1 MLSERDFRLYRK
13 EIDQH
18 VRLSVRG
25 SCGQNWNVLLWC
37 DHVSPVLSQR
47 ARRAGLHA
55 EGEKGKR
62 AGCELSD
69 ACHWKE
75 RSRGACELL
84 SCLGGGGTKNSRSR
98 AWYSLMEAEMR
109 GF

>member
-37 DHVSPVLSQR
+37 DHVLQYYLNEQGERVYTLKV
-47 ARRAGLHA
+47 RRVNGLDV
-55 EGEKGKR
+55 
-62 AGCELSD
+62 S
-69 ACHWKE
+69 
-75 RSRGACELL
+75 
-84 SCLGGGGTKNSRSR
+84 
-98 AWYSLMEAEMR
+98 
-109 GF
+109 